1 MEGLWTI
8 EFGSNVG
15 VYGSGVIV
23 LRGGKIKGGDA
34 SYYYDGSYE
43 EPNPAA
49 SYPSKFRAKIAAK
62 PFVRDAISVFKTYGE
77 DFTLDLD
84 GTLKDENNAVAVGIP
99 KEIPGMNVGIRMIRR
114 SEAA

>member
-1 MEGLWTI
+1 MQGLWTI

-23 LRGGKIKGGDA
+23 MRDGKIKGGDA

-43 EPNPAA
+43 EPDPST
-49 SYPSKFRAKIAAK
+49 SYPKKLKARIAAK
-62 PFVRDAISVFKTYGE
+62 PFLPGAISIFKTYGR

-84 GTLKDENNAVAVGIP
+84 GTLKDENNGVAVGIP
-99 KEIPGMNVGIRMIRR
+99 EGIPGANVGIRLIRR

>member
-1 MEGLWTI
+1 MQGLWTI

-23 LRGGKIKGGDA
+23 MRDGKIQGGDA

-43 EPNPAA
+43 VPNPTAP
-49 SYPSKFRAKIAAK
+49 YPKKLKAKIAAK
-62 PFVRDAISVFKTYGE
+62 PFLPGAISVFKTFGE

-84 GTLKDENNAVAVGIP
+84 GTLKDENNAIAIGKP
-99 KEIPGMNVGIRMIRR
+99 EGIPGMNMRIRMIRR
-114 SEAA
+114 PEAA

>member
-1 MEGLWTI
+1 MQGLWTI

-15 VYGSGVIV
+15 VYNSGVIV
-23 LRGGKIKGGDA
+23 LRDGKIQGGDA

-43 EPNPAA
+43 EPVPAA
-49 SYPSKFRAKIAAK
+49 SYPSKFKARFVAK
-62 PFVRDAISVFKTYGE
+62 PFLPDAVSVFKTYGK

-99 KEIPGMNVGIRMIRR
+99 EGIPGMNVGIRLSRK

>member
-15 VYGSGVIV
+15 VYSSGVVV

-43 EPNPAA
+43 EPDPTAPF
-49 SYPSKFRAKIAAK
+49 PSKFKAKFAAK
-62 PFVRDAISVFKTYGE
+62 PFVKNAISIFKTYGE
-77 DFTLDLD
+77 DFTLDLE
-84 GTLKDENNAVAVGIP
+84 GTLKDEDNAVAVGIP
-99 KEIPGMNVGIRMIRR
+99 EGIPGMNAGIRLIRR

>member
-1 MEGLWTI
+1 MQGLWTI

-23 LRGGKIKGGDA
+23 MRDGKIKGGDA

-43 EPNPAA
+43 EPNPAGP
-49 SYPSKFRAKIAAK
+49 YPSKFKAKIAAK
-62 PFVRDAISVFKTYGE
+62 PFLPDAMSVFKTYGKGY
-77 DFTLDLD
+77 TLDLD
-84 GTLKDENNAVAVGIP
+84 GTLKDEDNAVAVGIP
-99 KEIPGMNVGIRMIRR
+99 SDMPGMNVGIRMIRR

>member
-1 MEGLWTI
+1 MQGLWTI

-23 LRGGKIKGGDA
+23 MRDGKIQGGDA

-43 EPNPAA
+43 EPNPTAP
-49 SYPSKFRAKIAAK
+49 YPLKFKARIAAK
-62 PFVRDAISVFKTYGE
+62 PFLPDAVSVFKTYGK

-99 KEIPGMNVGIRMIRR
+99 EGTPGMNVGIRMIRR